1 MSDNISIKVTPTVL
15 STKANQIEER
25 ISRINDQWGNLYMRT
40 MDLGSYWE
48 GEASEAEWKDINL
61 IKEDMEQIIKRL
73 KEYPVDLRQMT
84 GVYSETEET
93 AIQISNTLK
102 AGFIS

>member
-15 STKANQIEER
+15 GAKADQIEER
-25 ISRINDQWGNLYMRT
+25 IGRINDQWENLYMRT
-40 MDLGSYWE
+40 MELASYWE
-48 GEASEAEWKDINL
+48 GEASEAEWKDISH

-73 KEYPVDLRQMT
+73 REHPMNLRQMS
-84 GVYSETEET
+84 GVYAETEEK